1 MPPQNHA
8 STQVSQAA
16 PVAQSANVP
25 FEALQTTINELSQE
39 LAGLKAERE
48 VLDERIDGSQGE
60 GQLKLTQQ
68 RSQLDARIT
77 TTEMQL
83 QSAKAQLAARVG
95 VSSELVN
102 STGHV
107 VVPPPYTPRHGAD
120 PDLVVGLSFAF
131 LMMVGLPLA
140 IGYARRIWRGGAKP
154 KETPAPAES
163 LQRFERL
170 EQAVDAIAIE
180 IERVAEGQRFVTKI
194 MAERP
199 MPAPASPLSPV
210 IDAQAANDAALADA
224 KPFLALGAGPMEP
237 IRVPERQTVKQS
249 ITPH

>member
-1 MPPQNHA
+1 MPPQIDPSA
-8 STQVSQAA
+8 QAGPSA
-16 PVAQSANVP
+16 PVAQTTGAS
-25 FEALQTTINELSQE
+25 FEALQTAVTSLSQE

-48 VLDERIDGSQGE
+48 VVADRIDGSEGE
-60 GQLKLTQQ
+60 AQTKLTQQ
-68 RSQLDARIT
+68 RDQLDGKIT
-77 TTEMQL
+77 QTELQL
-83 QSAKAQLAARVG
+83 ESAKAQIGARIG
-95 VSSELVN
+95 VSGDMIS

-107 VVPPPYTPRHGAD
+107 VVPPPYVPRHGAD
-120 PDLVVGLSFAF
+120 PDMIVGLSFAF
-131 LMMVGLPLA
+131 LMMIGLPLA

-154 KETPAPAES
+154 KEAQAPAEA
-163 LQRFERL
+163 QRFERL

-199 MPAPASPLSPV
+199 VSAPAAPLGAAM
-210 IDAQAANDAALADA
+210 DAHDPALGDG

-237 IRVPERQTVKQS
+237 IRAAERQSVRQS